1 MRCKYNC
8 TCFGLI
14 EPHSPVTL
22 TKGIEYDL
30 IKTKAE
36 HQDLEYYIVKK
47 DGKVLT
53 TLSIDEV
60 NNYFEKGE

>member
-14 EPHSPVTL
+14 ESHPPVTL
-22 TKGIEYDL
+22 NKGIEYDL

-36 HQDLEYYIVKK
+36 NQDLEYYIVKK
-47 DGKVLT
+47 DDKVLT

>member
-14 EPHSPVTL
+14 ESHPPVTL
-22 TKGIEYDL
+22 NKGIEYDL

-36 HQDLEYYIVKK
+36 NQDLEYYIVKK
-47 DGKVLT
+47 NGKVLT